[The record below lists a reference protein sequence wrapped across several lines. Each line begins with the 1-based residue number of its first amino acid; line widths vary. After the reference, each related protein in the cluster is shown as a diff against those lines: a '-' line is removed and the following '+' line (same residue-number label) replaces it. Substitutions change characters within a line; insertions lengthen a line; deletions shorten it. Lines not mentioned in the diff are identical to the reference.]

1 MDAGQRRRA
10 SGPAIR
16 RGLKGVRKASRSGLG
31 SRSVAAVD
39 GRSAGGSSGDPSA
52 TRVSGGLVKAIAGV
66 GRLTRAGAMARR
78 GASAAVGA
86 PMVPLPRQRIIRR
99 LGLLCADWDLNSQA
113 AKLMKGE
120 TIDQLLA
127 LRVRVTSQEFPVATT
142 RVQPRTPRPSE
153 RSSAGGCRSHGPAR

>member
-66 GRLTRAGAMARR
+66 GRLTRAGAMVRR

-86 PMVPLPRQRIIRR
+86 PDIWQWSRCRVSVSEAEWDRNRKDPPCVT
-99 LGLLCADWDLNSQA
+99 LLLY
-113 AKLMKGE
+113 
-120 TIDQLLA
+120 
-127 LRVRVTSQEFPVATT
+127 
-142 RVQPRTPRPSE
+142 
-153 RSSAGGCRSHGPAR
+153 